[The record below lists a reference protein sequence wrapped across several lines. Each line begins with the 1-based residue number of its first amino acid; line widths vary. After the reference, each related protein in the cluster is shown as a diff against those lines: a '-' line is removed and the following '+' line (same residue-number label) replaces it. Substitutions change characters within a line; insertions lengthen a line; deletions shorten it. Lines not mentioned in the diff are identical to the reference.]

1 MKAFTPRE
9 VRRTLAKYDLHT
21 VRVELSA
28 GVAVEVVEVRDAY
41 SLLDA
46 LAAREQA
53 GRQIRR
59 FPYWAE
65 IWPAAAA
72 LARWLHQ
79 GHLTRP
85 ATPVLELGCGL
96 GLAGV
101 SGALLGWTVEAT
113 DYVEDALVLA
123 AHNGSRNGVGASHRV
138 RYLDWA
144 TPTGTPTRLII
155 GSDLAYEKANHALL
169 ARVLRELLVPGGVF
183 CLGDPGRPTARALVD
198 LLRSQGYQHEVDTVA
213 QRWKDLDHRIDIH
226 RFHRPA
232 GRLNL

>member
-1 MKAFTPRE
+1 MKVFTDRE
-9 VRRTLAKYDLHT
+9 IRRTLAKYDLHT
-21 VRVELSA
+21 VRVELAAS
-28 GVAVEVVEVRDAY
+28 VAVEIAEVRDAY
-41 SLLDA
+41 SLLDT

-65 IWPAAAA
+65 IWPSAAA

-79 GHLTRP
+79 GHLARP

-96 GLAGV
+96 GLVGV
-101 SGALLGWTVEAT
+101 GCARLGWAVEAT

-123 AHNGSRNGVGASHRV
+123 AHNGSRNGVAAWHRV

-144 TPTGTPTRLII
+144 TPTGTPTGLIV

-169 ARVLRELLVPGGVF
+169 ARVLRDLLRPGGVF

-198 LLRSQGYQHEVDTVA
+198 LLRGQGYHHEVDTLA

-226 RFHRPA
+226 RFHRPS
-232 GRLNL
+232 GRLSV